1 MNIKVLML
9 DQDTKY
15 MESIYSSFQRLETNG
30 IELFCSDKPEDFYN
44 LINVVNPDIY
54 IVSEGYVDMIKQM
67 LHKNTGMKK
76 SKILVITSNKNI
88 KEFDG
93 FSVLFRYRG
102 LSEIKQDLIRFFN
115 DKASTDI
122 CFKDGGK
129 DGNAILFTSAAGGC
143 GVTSV
148 AAAYAMRVAGKG
160 HKTLYIELNQLQSSE
175 LIFSG
180 SGSFTYS
187 DVIYALLQH
196 RNNLGIRL
204 TNFADRDVTGVGFYH
219 KAVGRGDMK
228 ELHVEE
234 KKLLIDTLKNESD
247 FEYIIVDMNATDPA
261 ETGELMEC
269 FDKVIMISDGTE
281 LNNYK
286 SEQLINLLPKDRLSG
301 VRIFYNRFG
310 SRTGKHM
317 ENAPVSE
324 SGGINRIE
332 AESIM
337 DIERYIRDSKSLDS
351 I

>member
-1 MNIKVLML
+1 MKIKVLML

-15 MESIYSSFQRLETNG
+15 MESLSGAFQKTETDG
-30 IELFCSDKPEDFYN
+30 IELYCSAKPEDFDN
-44 LINVVNPDIY
+44 LINVVNPDMFIISEEY
-54 IVSEGYVDMIKQM
+54 IDLIKQM
-67 LHKNTGMKK
+67 AQKHTGLKQ
-76 SKILVITSNKNI
+76 SKILVITSQSNI
-88 KEFDG
+88 KVFSGFD
-93 FSVLFRYRG
+93 VLFRYHG
-102 LSEIKQDLIRFFN
+102 VSEIKQDIIRFFDN
-115 DKASTDI
+115 KVSADI
-122 CFKDGGK
+122 CFKGDGKKGK
-129 DGNAILFTSAAGGC
+129 TILFTSAGGGC

-148 AAAYAMRVAGKG
+148 AAAYAMKVAAQG
-160 HKTLYIELNQLQSSE
+160 HRTLYIEFSQIQSSE

-324 SGGINRIE
+324 AGGINRIE

-337 DIERYIRDSKSLDS
+337 DIERYIRDSMSLDS